1 MDINTDVT
9 QHLLREVLQEYPE
22 LAKHAQVVSSGPGV
36 RDSLPLSS
44 FADPHNRYYPV
55 HTPEHAILSK
65 AYTTKVANVAPHVV
79 ARIDDALDL
88 FGLELPESDV
98 VKEAST
104 AEVEFLLPSQR
115 KIPIRDASDIPY
127 AEAALLRNRSKLQVK
142 TAASAAIKLVKYA
155 ADAGLDVSPTVLS
168 MAGIAQCDTSKAA
181 MWIEARADAVKEASH
196 SEAYMQVS
204 SFVRGL
210 SDGATRA
217 DLTKLASAV
226 EELDVLSGLTQHY
239 GRKLPDPMATVF
251 NTKVAM
257 QPSMDLG
264 GSMVPV
270 SKLVAMGPEIIGDIL
285 GDDIVPE
292 ISSDGEVD
300 PQKLMEILETLPK
313 DMKELLA
320 SKVGM

>member
-22 LAKHAQVVSSGPGV
+22 LAKHAQLAISGPEV

-79 ARIDDALDL
+79 SRIDDALDL
-88 FGLELPESDV
+88 FGLDLPESRT
-98 VKEAST
+98 VKEASNY
-104 AEVEFLLPSQR
+104 EPPYLIPSQS
-115 KIPIRDASDIPY
+115 KFPLRDASDIPY

-142 TAASAAIKLVKYA
+142 TAASAAITLVKYA
-155 ADAGLDVSPTVLS
+155 ADAGINVSSEILT
-168 MAGIAQCDTSKAA
+168 MAGITQCDTEKAS
-181 MWIEARADAVKEASH
+181 MWIEARSDAASEPEH
-196 SEAYMQVS
+196 SEAYIKVS
-204 SFVRGL
+204 EFVKNLG
-210 SDGATRA
+210 STASRA
-217 DLTKLASAV
+217 DLTKLAAAV
-226 EELDVLSGLTQHY
+226 EELDIMSGLSKHY
-239 GRKLPDPMATVF
+239 GRNLPDPMATVF

-264 GSMVPV
+264 GTMVPV
-270 SKLVAMGPEIIGDIL
+270 SKLVGMGPEVIGDIL